1 MLFITGSL
9 SSDWENFKRDFDK
22 QYASPEEETEREQ
35 IFLENVDRIK
45 EYERTHP
52 DATFT
57 MEINHLTDQH
67 ISVSNYSLKTVLKK
81 TINYLLGISHWFKII
96 FEYPF
101 GSH

>member
-1 MLFITGSL
+1 LLFITGSL

-45 EYERTHP
+45 EYERSHP

-67 ISVSNYSLKTVLKK
+67 ISVKQLFIENSFKK
-81 TINYLLGISHWFKII
+81 R
-96 FEYPF
+96 
-101 GSH
+101 